1 MVWIDFNDDFRIYT
15 EEKRTKEKNKR
26 EEEERSICTYN
37 DYMKDD

>member
-26 EEEERSICTYN
+26 EDGLKKTR
-37 DYMKDD
+37 